1 MYKKTLILVS
11 IIFCI
16 ICISTFSFAT
26 DAVKNAMNGATNTVM
41 DGVNSLGSDVRTG
54 VGNLENGI
62 EGAINDMG
70 DNGENNDNNTENNND
85 TENQTTT
92 DNFDTRM
99 TGTDYTATRTTAD
112 LTGTTAN
119 TATTWVWIILAV
131 SAVVIVGLVWYYATQ
146 NNND

>member
-1 MYKKTLILVS
+1 MYKKSLILVS

-16 ICISTFSFAT
+16 ICISTISFAT
-26 DAVKNAMNGATNTVM
+26 DAVKNAVNGATNTVM

-54 VGNLENGI
+54 IGNVENGI

-70 DNGENNDNNTENNND
+70 NNMENNNNNND
-85 TENQTTT
+85 TTNQTQTN
-92 DNFDTRM
+92 NFDTGI

-112 LTGTTAN
+112 LTGNATN

>member
-1 MYKKTLILVS
+1 MYKKSLILVS
-11 IIFCI
+11 AFLLVLCV
-16 ICISTFSFAT
+16 FSGFVSAT
-26 DAVKNAMNGATNTVM
+26 DTVKNAVNGATNTVM

-54 VGNLENGI
+54 IGNVENGI

-70 DNGENNDNNTENNND
+70 NNMENNNNNND
-85 TENQTTT
+85 TTNQTQTN
-92 DNFDTRM
+92 NFDTGI

-112 LTGTTAN
+112 LTGNATN